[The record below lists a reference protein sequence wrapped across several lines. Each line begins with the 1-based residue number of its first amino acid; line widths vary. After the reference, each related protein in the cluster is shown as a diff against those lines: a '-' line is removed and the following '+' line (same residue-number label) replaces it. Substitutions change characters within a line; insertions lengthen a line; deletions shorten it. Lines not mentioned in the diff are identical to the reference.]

1 MNFQSTLGLGGTST
15 NLLGTITSRPQEN
28 IKVILK
34 NDDAIIKKNRTKK
47 RDKRSR
53 KGCVSEEVV
62 SRKKVRRNSV
72 KEVKKPPKFVD
83 KFGKENNKSADIAS
97 KEVFASGDNILVS
110 VSFNNKSKTVTTT
123 TVTEK
128 THSEETPTTSTTIVS
143 AAPKTKSKRRHAS
156 PASLSPV
163 SVDSEEPE
171 KSRKHKKRKA
181 KSRKEMSK
189 GTVPLP
195 MPPLVTSKRK
205 TGEHMKPIAIIDL
218 DKSPGKELTQ
228 SPKDVI
234 VLSDSDGENK
244 QSKNSS
250 KDVIIIE
257 HNAPDPP
264 TRINKLLN
272 PSNQLIEIGKAM
284 TPLNTPPDSPLTSN
298 QQSSNIQ
305 PVFKFSLKSKSNIL
319 PFNLLH
325 DQAEEVDELEASN
338 TNTNGTLNN
347 SELAKIVQKGKESQ
361 ENSQLDDKIPA
372 LAIQTE
378 VYDPFEPTKS
388 GSVSPATPPPNLHHL
403 NDVSSSS
410 DMLLSKNYDHESP
423 LKSYT
428 PTEHHNTTPKEVN
441 NVQPLKSIEE
451 HQISSS
457 SVSIWNMRD
466 LDKKAPSTSPLF
478 NLFGAVNVLSK
489 PSLLY
494 GMEDALYCS
503 DLKSTVAEPK
513 QSQAT
518 VNFLAKVGED
528 NNIKL
533 QQQQQQL
540 LDDDNDLKSPYSPS
554 SDGYNDFEAPPPST
568 SLAPIHS
575 LSKNSQFDSTKHQH
589 QSMDLDS
596 SNNDTSSNNSYSCV
610 DDDNNQGNNN
620 NNNNNNKS
628 SSNNLLKLT
637 QSSLKSFNNSMRTS
651 TLNYA
656 NKSELGLFD
665 NYLPK
670 SPPALQKRSGHS
682 FMRTKVSRFS
692 NINDNGSPAVT
703 RRSNYHDGTN
713 SKVLGKFNSK
723 FERLLIETY
732 LIFFS

>member
-1 MNFQSTLGLGGTST
+1 MGGTSI
-15 NLLGTITSRPQEN
+15 NLIGTIANRPQEN

-34 NDDAIIKKNRTKK
+34 NDDAIIKKNRAKK
-47 RDKRSR
+47 RDKKSR
-53 KGCVSEEVV
+53 KGGVSEEVG
-62 SRKKVRRNSV
+62 SRKKLRRNSV
-72 KEVKKPPKFVD
+72 REIKKPPKFVD
-83 KFGKENNKSADIAS
+83 KFGKENNKSAELAS

-110 VSFNNKSKTVTTT
+110 VSFNNKSKTATTS
-123 TVTEK
+123 VTEEP
-128 THSEETPTTSTTIVS
+128 HSEETPTTSTIVS

-171 KSRKHKKRKA
+171 KCRKHKKRKA
-181 KSRKEMSK
+181 KSRKEISK
-189 GTVPLP
+189 GTFPLP
-195 MPPLVTSKRK
+195 MPPLITSKRK

-250 KDVIIIE
+250 KDIIIIE
-257 HNAPDPP
+257 HNAQDPP
-264 TRINKLLN
+264 SRINKLLN
-272 PSNQLIEIGKAM
+272 PPNQSIEIGKAM
-284 TPLNTPPDSPLTSN
+284 TPLNTPPDSPLNN

-305 PVFKFSLKSKSNIL
+305 PIFKFSLKSKSNIL

-347 SELAKIVQKGKESQ
+347 SELAKIAQKGKENQ
-361 ENSQLDDKIPA
+361 ENSQLDDKVPA
-372 LAIQTE
+372 LALQPE

-388 GSVSPATPPPNLHHL
+388 GSASPATPPPNLHHL

-428 PTEHHNTTPKEVN
+428 PIEHHNTTPKEVN
-441 NVQPLKSIEE
+441 NVQPLNTTEE

-457 SVSIWNMRD
+457 SVSIWNMHE
-466 LDKKAPSTSPLF
+466 KKAPSTSPLF

-494 GMEDALYCS
+494 GN

-528 NNIKL
+528 NNNKL
-533 QQQQQQL
+533 QQQQL

-568 SLAPIHS
+568 SLAPIHN
-575 LSKNSQFDSTKHQH
+575 LSKNSQFDSSKHQH

-596 SNNDTSSNNSYSCV
+596 SNNDTSSNNSYSCM

-620 NNNNNNKS
+620 NNNNNNNKS
-628 SSNNLLKLT
+628 NTSNLLKLT

-651 TLNYA
+651 TLNYT
-656 NKSELGLFD
+656 NKNELALFD

-670 SPPALQKRSGHS
+670 SPPPLQKRAGHS

-703 RRSNYHDGTN
+703 RRSNYHDGAN
-713 SKVLGKFNSK
+713 SKVLGKFHLKLKVRVN
-723 FERLLIETY
+723 F
-732 LIFFS
+732 

>member
-1 MNFQSTLGLGGTST
+1 MGSAST
-15 NLLGTITSRPQEN
+15 NLLATIASRPQEN

-47 RDKRSR
+47 RDKKSR
-53 KGCVSEEVV
+53 KGGINEEAA

-72 KEVKKPPKFVD
+72 KEIKKPPKFVD
-83 KFGKENNKSADIAS
+83 KFGKENNKSAEVAS

-110 VSFNNKSKTVTTT
+110 VSFNNKSKAATT
-123 TVTEK
+123 TVTEEP
-128 THSEETPTTSTTIVS
+128 HSEETPTTSTIVS

-181 KSRKEMSK
+181 KSRKEISK
-189 GTVPLP
+189 GSVPLP
-195 MPPLVTSKRK
+195 MPPLIISKRK

-257 HNAPDPP
+257 HNVPDPP
-264 TRINKLLN
+264 SRINKLLN
-272 PSNQLIEIGKAM
+272 PTNQLIEIGKAM
-284 TPLNTPPDSPLTSN
+284 TPLNTPPDSPTSN

-338 TNTNGTLNN
+338 TNTNGTINN
-347 SELAKIVQKGKESQ
+347 SELAKIVQKGKENQ
-361 ENSQLDDKIPA
+361 ENSLLDDKVPA

-410 DMLLSKNYDHESP
+410 DMLLSKNYEHESP

-428 PTEHHNTTPKEVN
+428 PIEHHNTTPKEVN
-441 NVQPLKSIEE
+441 NTQPLNSTEE

-457 SVSIWNMRD
+457 SVSIWNMH
-466 LDKKAPSTSPLF
+466 DKKPASTSPLF

-494 GMEDALYCS
+494 GMEDALYGS
-503 DLKSTVAEPK
+503 ELKSTVAEPK

-528 NNIKL
+528 NNNKL
-533 QQQQQQL
+533 QQQQLQQQL

-568 SLAPIHS
+568 SLAPTHN
-575 LSKNSQFDSTKHQH
+575 LSKNSQFDSSKHQH

-596 SNNDTSSNNSYSCV
+596 SNNDTSSNNSYSCM

-628 SSNNLLKLT
+628 STSNHLKLT

-656 NKSELGLFD
+656 NKNELTLFD

-670 SPPALQKRSGHS
+670 SPPPLQKRTGHS

-703 RRSNYHDGTN
+703 RRSNYHDGNN
-713 SKVLGKFNSK
+713 SKVLGKLVIKLKVILPFLTNFN
-723 FERLLIETY
+723 
-732 LIFFS
+732 FSS